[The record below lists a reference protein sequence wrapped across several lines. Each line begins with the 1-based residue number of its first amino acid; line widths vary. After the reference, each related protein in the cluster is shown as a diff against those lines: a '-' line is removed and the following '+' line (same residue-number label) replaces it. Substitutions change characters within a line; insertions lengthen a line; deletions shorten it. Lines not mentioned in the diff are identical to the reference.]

1 MSERTLPPVDLLR
14 QLLDYDPET
23 GILTWKPRTVEMFE
37 NNDKRICATWN
48 TRYAGKEAL
57 GNLTNCGYKRG
68 AILSHNYLAH
78 RVAWAI
84 FYGKHPDKEIDH
96 INGDRS
102 DNRIANLRDVSKS
115 ENQRNATIRSDNAS
129 GFTGVCWH
137 KDVNKWIA
145 SIFVQKKNIY
155 LGIFENI
162 EDAKAAR
169 KAAEREYGFHKNH
182 GKRKGRHKPP
192 QSKSL

>member
-1 MSERTLPPVDLLR
+1 
-14 QLLDYDPET
+14 
-23 GILTWKPRTVEMFE
+23 MFE

-57 GNLTNCGYKRG
+57 GHVDADGYKIG
-68 AILSHNYLAH
+68 AILGRNYLAH
-78 RVAWAI
+78 RIIWLI
-84 FYGKHPDKEIDH
+84 ISGCCPSGEIDH
-96 INGDRS
+96 INGNRS

-137 KDVNKWIA
+137 KAANKWIA

-155 LGIFENI
+155 LGVFENI

-169 KAAEREYGFHKNH
+169 KAAEREYKFHKNH
-182 GKRKGRHKPP
+182 GKKKGAT
-192 QSKSL
+192 